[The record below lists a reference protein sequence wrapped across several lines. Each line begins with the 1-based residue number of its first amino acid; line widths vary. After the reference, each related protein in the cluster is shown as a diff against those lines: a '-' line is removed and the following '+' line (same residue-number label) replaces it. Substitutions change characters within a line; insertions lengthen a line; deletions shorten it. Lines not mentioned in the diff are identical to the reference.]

1 MFFDHL
7 CAMLDHRKMCLDL
20 VMTGFLMSVLAFVL
34 VLSPLIFVH
43 ELGHY
48 WAAKACGVHVERFS
62 IGFGPKICSWKDKS
76 GTEWIFSWILLGG
89 YVQMLGD
96 ANVASSVSKETNQTD
111 HRRTMAGK
119 THLQRI
125 MIAAAGPAVNYV
137 VAFMLFVALFV
148 AFGKPYHSPTIGTVD
163 PTSQAY
169 LAGIRPG
176 DRIEDIQG
184 AENKIDT
191 FEDVL
196 KVLEKTPETQP
207 LDVSVMRGD
216 QNLNLT
222 ITPAEKASG
231 VWLGKLK
238 CAPDNST
245 RFYQKRSMGAA
256 ISDALTII
264 NPVRMV
270 KMLRLDSVGGPISIA
285 QRAGNELQEGWFPV
299 LFLMASLSVGLG
311 FFNLLPLP
319 VLDGGLIVME
329 AIEYLMGRKLSDSV
343 RQGISIAAFGVL
355 AVLLVFLSWSDLG
368 KIPAV
373 AALFSR

>member
-1 MFFDHL
+1 MIS
-7 CAMLDHRKMCLDL
+7 
-20 VMTGFLMSVLAFVL
+20 FLMSVLAFVV
-34 VLSPLIFVH
+34 VLSPLVFVH

-62 IGFGPKICSWKDKS
+62 IGFGPKIFSWRDKS

-96 ANVASSVSKETNQTD
+96 ANVASSVSKETNPLD

-137 VAFMLFVALFV
+137 VAFAIFVALFM
-148 AFGKPYHSPTIGTVD
+148 AFGKPYHSSTIGIVS

-176 DRIEDIQG
+176 DRIEDITG
-184 AENKIDT
+184 AEEKINT

-196 KVLEKTPETQP
+196 KVLEKTPATQP
-207 LDVSVMRGD
+207 LDVSVLRGD
-216 QNLNLT
+216 QERLNVT
-222 ITPAEKASG
+222 IMPAEKASG
-231 VWLGKLK
+231 LWLGKLR
-238 CAPDNST
+238 CAPDINT
-245 RFYQKRSMGAA
+245 RFYLKKSFMSA
-256 ISDALTII
+256 ISETLDML

-270 KMLRLDSVGGPISIA
+270 KSLRLDSMGGPISIA
-285 QRAGNELQEGWFPV
+285 YQAGNVLQEGMIPV
-299 LFLMASLSVGLG
+299 LFLMASLSLGLG

-319 VLDGGLIVME
+319 VLDGGLIMME
-329 AIEYLMGRKLSDSV
+329 GIECIMGRKLSDGL
-343 RQGISIAAFGVL
+343 RQGISIAAFGIL
-355 AVLLVFLSWSDLG
+355 AILLVFWSWSDLG

-373 AALFSR
+373 AALLSR

>member
-1 MFFDHL
+1 
-7 CAMLDHRKMCLDL
+7 
-20 VMTGFLMSVLAFVL
+20 MSVLAFVV
-34 VLSPLIFVH
+34 VLSPLVFVH

-48 WAAKACGVHVERFS
+48 LAAKACGVHVERFS
-62 IGFGPKICSWKDKS
+62 IGFGPKIVSWKDKS

-96 ANVASSVSKETNQTD
+96 ANVASSVSKETSQRD
-111 HRRTMAGK
+111 HGRTMAGK

-125 MIAAAGPAVNYV
+125 MIAAAGPAVNYL
-137 VAFMLFVALFV
+137 VAFVMFVVLFITL
-148 AFGKPYHSPTIGTVD
+148 GKPYHSPIIGTVF

-169 LAGIRPG
+169 LAGIRQG
-176 DRIEDIQG
+176 DRINDIKG
-184 AENKIDT
+184 AENKIGT

-196 KVLEKTPETQP
+196 KVLEKTPATQP

-216 QNLNLT
+216 QDLNLT
-222 ITPAEKASG
+222 IMPAEKASG

-238 CAPDNST
+238 CGPDKNT
-245 RFYQKRSMGAA
+245 RFYWKKSFGMA
-256 ISDALTII
+256 ISETLDML

-270 KMLRLDSVGGPISIA
+270 KSLRLDSMGGPISIA
-285 QRAGNELQEGWFPV
+285 HQAGNVLQEGWIPV
-299 LFLMASLSVGLG
+299 LFLMASLSLGLG

-319 VLDGGLIVME
+319 VLDGGLIMME
-329 AIEYLMGRKLSDSV
+329 WIEWIIGRKLPDGV

-355 AVLLVFLSWSDLG
+355 AMLLVFLSWSDLG

-373 AALFSR
+373 KAIFSSFSRFVEAIFSSFSR

>member
-1 MFFDHL
+1 
-7 CAMLDHRKMCLDL
+7 
-20 VMTGFLMSVLAFVL
+20 MSVLAFVV
-34 VLSPLIFVH
+34 VLSPLVFVH

-62 IGFGPKICSWKDKS
+62 IGFGPKIFSWKDKS

-96 ANVASSVSKETNQTD
+96 SNVASSVSKETNQRD
-111 HRRTMAGK
+111 HGRTMAGK

-137 VAFMLFVALFV
+137 VAFVMFVALFV
-148 AFGKPYHSPTIGTVD
+148 TLGKPYHSPTIGTVV

-176 DRIEDIQG
+176 DRIEHIKG
-184 AENKIDT
+184 AENKIGT

-196 KVLEKTPETQP
+196 KVLEKTPATQP

-216 QNLNLT
+216 QERLNLT
-222 ITPAEKASG
+222 IVPAEKTSG

-238 CAPDNST
+238 CTPDKST
-245 RFYQKRSMGAA
+245 RFYQKKSFGTAF
-256 ISDALTII
+256 SDTLMII
-264 NPVRMV
+264 NPLRTL
-270 KMLRLDSVGGPISIA
+270 KSLRLDSMGGPISIA
-285 QRAGNELQEGWFPV
+285 HQAGNVLQEGMVPV
-299 LFLMASLSVGLG
+299 LFLMASLSLGLG

-319 VLDGGLIVME
+319 VLDGGLIMME
-329 AIEYLMGRKLSDSV
+329 AIECLMGRKLSDGV
-343 RQGISIAAFGVL
+343 RQGISIAAFGML
-355 AVLLVFLSWSDLG
+355 AMLLVFLSWSDLG

-373 AALFSR
+373 AALLSR

>member
-1 MFFDHL
+1 
-7 CAMLDHRKMCLDL
+7 MLDHRKICLAP
-20 VMTGFLMSVLAFVL
+20 VMISFLMSVLAFVV
-34 VLSPLIFVH
+34 VLSPLVFVH

-62 IGFGPKICSWKDKS
+62 IGFGPKIFSWKDKS

-96 ANVASSVSKETNQTD
+96 ANVASSVSKETSQTD
-111 HRRTMAGK
+111 HGRTMAGK

-137 VAFMLFVALFV
+137 VAFAMFVALFV
-148 AFGKPYHSPTIGTVD
+148 AFGQPYHRPIIGTVL

-169 LAGIRPG
+169 LAGIRQG
-176 DRIEDIQG
+176 DRINHIKG
-184 AENKIDT
+184 AKNKIAT

-196 KVLEKTPETQP
+196 KVLEKTPATQP
-207 LDVSVMRGD
+207 LDVFVTRGD
-216 QNLNLT
+216 QDLNLT
-222 ITPAEKASG
+222 IMPAEKASG

-238 CAPDNST
+238 CAPDKNA
-245 RFYQKRSMGAA
+245 RFYWKKSFMRA
-256 ISDALTII
+256 IAETLDML
-264 NPVRMV
+264 NPVRMF
-270 KMLRLDSVGGPISIA
+270 KSLRLDSMGGPISIA
-285 QRAGNELQEGWFPV
+285 HQAGSVLQEGVLPV
-299 LFLMASLSVGLG
+299 LFLMASLSLGLG

-319 VLDGGLIVME
+319 VLDGGLIMME
-329 AIEYLMGRKLSDSV
+329 GIECIMGRKLSDGL

-355 AVLLVFLSWSDLG
+355 AILLVFLSWSDLG

-373 AALFSR
+373 AALLSR

>member
-62 IGFGPKICSWKDKS
+62 IGFGPKIFSWKDKS

-125 MIAAAGPAVNYV
+125 IIAAAGPAVNYV
-137 VAFMLFVALFV
+137 VAFVLFVALFV
-148 AFGKPYHSPTIGTVD
+148 TFGKPYHSPTIGAIV

-169 LAGIRPG
+169 LAGIRQG
-176 DRIEDIQG
+176 DRIDHIQG
-184 AENKIDT
+184 AEDKIAT

-207 LDVSVMRGD
+207 LNVSVMRGD

-238 CAPDNST
+238 CAPDSST
-245 RFYQKRSMGAA
+245 RFYQKRSMGSA

-264 NPVRMV
+264 NPVRML

-329 AIEYLMGRKLSDSV
+329 TIECLMGRKLSDRV
-343 RQGISIAAFGVL
+343 RQGVSIAAFGVL
-355 AVLLVFLSWSDLG
+355 AMLLLYLSWSDLG

>member
-1 MFFDHL
+1 
-7 CAMLDHRKMCLDL
+7 MCLAP
-20 VMTGFLMSVLAFVL
+20 VMISFLMSILAFVV
-34 VLSPLIFVH
+34 VLSPLVFVH

-62 IGFGPKICSWKDKS
+62 IGFGPKIFSWKDKS

-96 ANVASSVSKETNQTD
+96 ANVASSVSKETSPMD
-111 HRRTMAGK
+111 RGRTMAGK

-137 VAFMLFVALFV
+137 VAFVMFVALFITL
-148 AFGKPYHSPTIGTVD
+148 GKPHHSPTIGTIV

-176 DRIEDIQG
+176 DRIEHIQG
-184 AENKIDT
+184 TENKIST

-196 KVLEKTPETQP
+196 EVLKKTSATQP
-207 LDVSVMRGD
+207 LEVSVVRGD
-216 QNLNLT
+216 QDLNLT
-222 ITPAEKASG
+222 IMPAEKASG
-231 VWLGKLK
+231 LWLGKLK
-238 CAPDNST
+238 CTPDKNT
-245 RFYQKRSMGAA
+245 RFYLKKSFPEA
-256 ISDALTII
+256 ISDTLSII

-270 KMLRLDSVGGPISIA
+270 KSLRLDSMGGPISIA
-285 QRAGNELQEGWFPV
+285 HQAGNVLQEGWVPV
-299 LFLMASLSVGLG
+299 LFLMASLSLGLG

-319 VLDGGLIVME
+319 ILDGGLIMME
-329 AIEYLMGRKLSDSV
+329 AIECLMGRKLSDGL

-355 AVLLVFLSWSDLG
+355 AMLLVFLSWSDLG
-368 KIPAV
+368 KIPVV
-373 AALFSR
+373 AALLSR